1 MIYKFLFFIF
11 LFPTL
16 LFGQEKSKR
25 DLESGTSNNIGDC
38 IGAIKIEPNVSSNVQ
53 MTGNSG
59 EIDDF
64 ELSQNILGGKELN
77 SLWFNCETNMPGFL
91 SVTLEKVDFSFN
103 YAAFLIDNG
112 EKCESIHDGSI
123 PPIQNGL
130 VTKRNILTFL
140 LDSIEVKADQSLI
153 ICINSQSTTVS
164 NFTLISSFGNQIT
177 AKDIDEM
184 KKTYDFRNDISDPPF
199 QIKLRDAK
207 SKLPLVAK
215 VIVSGTKKNNAL
227 YMASD
232 FILPHADNSKMNLK
246 IDATGYFFEDREVNL
261 RNIKGDELIIFM
273 EPVQANQSIELEGLE
288 FVSQSDVLLP
298 SAYVKLKRLKDFM
311 AINSSVEIEVQG
323 HVHRFGKNT
332 WRARRLS
339 KRRANKVK
347 EYLVD
352 AGIKKSR
359 ISTVGLGNTKMK
371 YPEAKSD
378 VEIQSNRRGEIRI
391 R

>member
-1 MIYKFLFFIF
+1 MIYRLIIFLF

-25 DLESGTSNNIGDC
+25 DLESGTSSNIGDC
-38 IGAIKIEPNVSSNVQ
+38 VGAIKIEPNVSSNVQ
-53 MTGNSG
+53 LTGNGG
-59 EIDDF
+59 EINDF
-64 ELSQNILGGKELN
+64 ELTQNILGGKELN
-77 SLWFNCETNMPGFL
+77 SLWFSCETDMPGFL
-91 SVTLEKVDFSFN
+91 SITLEKVDFPFN
-103 YAAFLIDNG
+103 YAAFLVDNG

-123 PPIQNGL
+123 PPIQAGL

-140 LDSIEVKADQSLI
+140 LDSIEIKADQSLI
-153 ICINSQSTTVS
+153 LCINSKTITVS
-164 NFTLISSFGNQIT
+164 DFVLISSFGNQIT
-177 AKDIDEM
+177 EKDIEGM
-184 KKTYDFRNDISDPPF
+184 KKRYDFRNDISDKAF
-199 QIKLRDAK
+199 EIKLRDAK
-207 SKLPLVAK
+207 TKLPLVAK

-232 FILPHADNSKMNLK
+232 FVFPDVDNIRMNLK
-246 IDATGYFFEDREVNL
+246 IDATGYFFEDREINL
-261 RNIKGDELIIFM
+261 RNIEGDELIIFM

-311 AINSSVEIEVQG
+311 AINSGVEIEVQG

-352 AGIKKSR
+352 TGIKKSR
-359 ISTVGLGNTKMK
+359 ISAVGLGNTKMK
-371 YPEAKSD
+371 HPEAKSD
-378 VEIQSNRRGEIRI
+378 VEIQANRRVEIRI